1 MIKAVIFDI
10 DGTLVDSVDLHARAW
25 QEAFTHFG
33 HEVALED
40 VRSQIGK
47 GGDQLMP
54 VFLSKKEI
62 DRRGPEIE
70 EYRSDLFKE
79 RYLPRVRAFPAVR
92 DLIKRIILNG
102 QRIALGSSAKGDEL
116 STYKKIARI
125 DDLID
130 EETSSDDASRS
141 KPHPDIFEAA
151 LKKLGLEANEAIVVG
166 DSPYDAEAAGKLGL
180 RTLAVLCGGF
190 PEADLRTAGCIAIY
204 RDPADMLMRFDQSLL
219 AQEVPPPAPASN
231 IKRPLVLVLGCAMV
245 AAAALCCAGGGTS

>member
-1 MIKAVIFDI
+1 MDPSLIKAVIFDI
-10 DGTLVDSVDLHARAW
+10 DGTLVDSVDLHAKAW
-25 QEAFTHFG
+25 QEAFAHFG

-70 EYRSDLFKE
+70 EYRSDLFKK
-79 RYLPRVRAFPAVR
+79 RYLPGVRAFPAVR

-125 DDLID
+125 EDLID

-141 KPHPDIFEAA
+141 KPDPDIFEAA

-190 PEADLRTAGCIAIY
+190 PEADLRMAGCIAIY
-204 RDPADMLMRFDQSLL
+204 RDPADMLMHFDQSLL

-231 IKRPLVLVLGCAMV
+231 IKRPRGV
-245 AAAALCCAGGGTS
+245 

>member
-1 MIKAVIFDI
+1 LIKAVIFDI
-10 DGTLVDSVDLHARAW
+10 DGTLVDSVDFHAKAW
-25 QEAFTHFG
+25 QEAFAHFG

-125 DDLID
+125 EDLID

>member
-1 MIKAVIFDI
+1 LIKAVIFDI
-10 DGTLVDSVDLHARAW
+10 DGTLVDSVDLHAKAW
-25 QEAFTHFG
+25 QEAFAHFG
-33 HEVALED
+33 HEVAFEE

-79 RYLPRVRAFPAVR
+79 RYLPQVRAFPVVR
-92 DLIKRIILNG
+92 ALIKRIILNG

-116 STYKKIARI
+116 STYKKIAGI
-125 DDLID
+125 EDLID

-151 LKKLGLEANEAIVVG
+151 SRNLAWRRTRLSSSGIRLTIRRLPENWVCARSQCCAV
-166 DSPYDAEAAGKLGL
+166 DSPKRICARQAAS
-180 RTLAVLCGGF
+180 RS
-190 PEADLRTAGCIAIY
+190 TAT
-204 RDPADMLMRFDQSLL
+204 
-219 AQEVPPPAPASN
+219 
-231 IKRPLVLVLGCAMV
+231 RPIC
-245 AAAALCCAGGGTS
+245 

>member
-10 DGTLVDSVDLHARAW
+10 DGTLVNSVDLHAKAW
-25 QEAFTHFG
+25 QEAFAHFG
-33 HEVALED
+33 HKVAFED

-54 VFLSKKEI
+54 MFLSKTEI
-62 DRRGPEIE
+62 DRQGPEIE
-70 EYRSDLFKE
+70 KYCSDLFKE
-79 RYLPRVRAFPAVR
+79 RYLPQVRAFPAVR
-92 DLIKRIILNG
+92 DLIKRIIHNG

-116 STYKKIARI
+116 STYKKISRI
-125 DDLID
+125 EDLID
-130 EETSSDDASRS
+130 KETSSDDAFRS

-166 DSPYDAEAAGKLGL
+166 NSPYDAEAAGKLGL

-190 PEADLRTAGCIAIY
+190 LEADLRTAGCIAIY

-219 AQEVPPPAPASN
+219 VEEVPPPAPASN
-231 IKRPLVLVLGCAMV
+231 IKRPLALALGCALV
-245 AAAALCCAGGGTS
+245 AAATLLLCRRPD